1 MGYAAAVNALMRR
14 KLLEQ
19 MYDRMTDEE
28 KRLFVQMTMQNKTAS
43 DIMRELKLNQQKLE
57 HIVKHIDKDRWYVSF
72 SSDVAANILTTATS
86 WLVGKLLAK

>member
-1 MGYAAAVNALMRR
+1 MSYAAAVDALMRR
-14 KLLEQ
+14 RILEDI
-19 MYDRMTDEE
+19 YDRMTDEE

>member
-1 MGYAAAVNALMRR
+1 MSYVAAVDALMRR
-14 KLLEQ
+14 RLLEDI
-19 MYDRMTDEE
+19 YDRMTDEE

>member
-1 MGYAAAVNALMRR
+1 MGYAAAVDALMRR
-14 KLLEQ
+14 RLLEDI
-19 MYDRMTDEE
+19 YDRMTDEE

>member
-1 MGYAAAVNALMRR
+1 MSYAAAVDALMCRR
-14 KLLEQ
+14 LLEDI
-19 MYDRMTDEE
+19 YDRMTDEE

-72 SSDVAANILTTATS
+72 SSDVAANVLTTTAS
-86 WLVGKLLAK
+86 WLIGKLLSK

>member
-1 MGYAAAVNALMRR
+1 MSYAAAVNALMRR

>member
-1 MGYAAAVNALMRR
+1 MSYAAAVDALMRR
-14 KLLEQ
+14 RLLEDI
-19 MYDRMTDEE
+19 YDRMTDEE
-28 KRLFVQMTMQNKTAS
+28 KRLFVQLTMQNKTAS